1 MEGRVKTFVN
11 NIPFAANETE
21 LITFLEASIGAGSI
35 FSAKIKVDKE
45 NGKSMGQAVVIFED
59 QDSALKAVKLSDFG
73 TLQFQNRPIVVKL
86 VDRDIVHKPKHK
98 LITVELGSLYLGYV
112 KILKKDTTTM
122 LVLWSSRSKAVTTD
136 VDFNSRRVRYTL
148 TVNEATQYKLE
159 FHFEDIFLINPTAI
173 PQNGN
178 FALLMQVLTQYP
190 NDVPRFACIS
200 SILSVS
206 LPA

>member
-11 NIPFAANETE
+11 NIPFEANVTE

-35 FSAKIKVDKE
+35 YFAKIKVDKKNE
-45 NGKSMGQAVVIFED
+45 KSMGQAVVIFED

-112 KILKKDTTTM
+112 KILKKDTTM
-122 LVLWSSRSKAVTTD
+122 LVLWSSSSKAVTTD

-159 FHFEDIFLINPTAI
+159 FHFEDICFIRPTAI
-173 PQNGN
+173 PRNAN